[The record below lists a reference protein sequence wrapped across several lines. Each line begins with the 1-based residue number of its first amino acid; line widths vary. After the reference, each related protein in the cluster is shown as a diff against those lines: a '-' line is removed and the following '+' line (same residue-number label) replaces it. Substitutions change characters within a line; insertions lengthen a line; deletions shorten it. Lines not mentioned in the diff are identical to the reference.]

1 MTHHDQQERPA
12 RPKLPAR
19 DSDTEIGDAGFV
31 ALPDG
36 AVPGRR
42 KGVPSLRE
50 AADRLGVSES
60 TMRRY
65 RWEWDHPER
74 TRWEWEFYGSRQ
86 ALWGG
91 LAGFTIGAAS
101 FVAIG
106 AVQLFGC

>member
-1 MTHHDQQERPA
+1 VTYDDQEERPA
-12 RPKLPAR
+12 RQKMPPT
-19 DSDTEIGDAGFV
+19 DTDTETADVGFA

-50 AADRLGVSES
+50 AAERLGVSES

-65 RWEWDHPER
+65 RWEWDHPKR

-101 FVAIG
+101 FVVIG
-106 AVQLFGC
+106 AVALFGC